1 MKKCVWIVLLIA
13 LTGFGCSTNKVS
25 ENLKTSGE
33 KMEEINISGI
43 TVKTIDGADKPLSD
57 YKGKVLLI
65 VNTASECGNTPQ
77 YEGLQALYEKY
88 NSQGL
93 EVLGFPSN
101 DFGGQEPGTNEEIKE
116 FCSVNYNVT
125 FPLFDKVKVLG
136 DDKSPLYAEL
146 TKTEPAGEVKWNF
159 EKFLVD
165 KNGNVIKRIGNKVQP
180 ESDEVI
186 SAIEEELAK

>member
-1 MKKCVWIVLLIA
+1 
-13 LTGFGCSTNKVS
+13 
-25 ENLKTSGE
+25 
-33 KMEEINISGI
+33 MEDINISGI
-43 TVKTIDGADKPLSD
+43 TVRTIDGVDKPLSD

-116 FCSVNYNVT
+116 FCSLNYNVT

-146 TKTEPAGEVKWNF
+146 TKTEPEGEVKWNF

-165 KNGNVIKRIGNKVQP
+165 KNGNVVKRIGNKVQP
-180 ESDEVI
+180 ESGEVTA
-186 SAIEEELAK
+186 AIEEELAK

>member
-1 MKKCVWIVLLIA
+1 MKKYIWIVLFIA
-13 LTGFGCSTNKVS
+13 FAGFGCSTNKVS

-33 KMEEINISGI
+33 KMEDINISGI
-43 TVKTIDGADKPLSD
+43 TVKTIDGADKSMSD

-77 YEGLQALYEKY
+77 YEGLQAIYDKY

-165 KNGNVIKRIGNKVQP
+165 KNGNVVKRIGNKVQP
-180 ESDEVI
+180 GSDEVI
-186 SAIEEELAK
+186 SVIEEELVK